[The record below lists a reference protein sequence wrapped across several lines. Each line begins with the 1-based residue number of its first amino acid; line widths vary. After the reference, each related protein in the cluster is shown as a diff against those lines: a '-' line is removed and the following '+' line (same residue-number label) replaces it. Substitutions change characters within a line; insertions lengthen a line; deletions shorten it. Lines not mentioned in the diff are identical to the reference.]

1 MAESIAYIS
10 PFPTLPNGQLV
21 ISLDVEKL
29 SEYLQPT
36 SEDSFVVDEE
46 ALPFQVII
54 KSEVKDESKALEWLD
69 AQQERT
75 EDLEPPIESLKKI
88 VGLCLVASSPSSRFR
103 RLQIE
108 GSDDNAEVAMLD
120 INELQNGKTFSFNPV
135 DYRGAL
141 RIKAYLVYRK
151 GQEYEYLRCGESNEL
166 TLYFSDHET
175 ITGSDIDVVWS
186 KFAEDFPDNQDQ
198 YFRLKFKKDGTPTLY
213 LNKSIEKFFAVMS
226 LKTKS
231 GKQAVVRDTMNHR
244 IASQVW
250 HLTLAETLTNV
261 ATISVDELDEYA
273 EEDLTSSLNGF
284 QTPVLKEF
292 LAFLQLGDDFHAGLK
307 ELVSKV
313 VDSPEWIAEKSCD
326 FIQDK
331 CLAAEPFL
339 KLNREFLEG

>member
-166 TLYFSDHET
+166 TLYFSDRET

-284 QTPVLKEF
+284 QTSVLKEF

>member
-46 ALPFQVII
+46 AQPFQVII
-54 KSEVKDESKALEWLD
+54 KSEVKEESKALEWLD
-69 AQQERT
+69 AQQEKT

-151 GQEYEYLRCGESNEL
+151 GQEYEYLRCAESNEL

-175 ITGSDIDVVWS
+175 IPGSDIDVNWR
-186 KFAEDFPDNQDQ
+186 KFAEYYPDNQDQ
-198 YFRLKFKKDGTPTLY
+198 YFRLTYKKDGTPTLW
-213 LNKSIEKFFAVMS
+213 LNQSIEKFFAVMS

-231 GKQAVVRDTMNHR
+231 GKQAVVRDTMSHR

-250 HLTLAETLTNV
+250 HLTLAEALTNV
-261 ATISVDELDEYA
+261 ATISVDEVDDYA
-273 EEDLTSSLNGF
+273 EEDLATSLNGF
-284 QTPVLKEF
+284 QTSVLKEF
-292 LAFLQLGDDFHAGLK
+292 LAFLQLGDDFHTGLK
-307 ELVSKV
+307 ALVHYV
-313 VDSPEWIAEKSCD
+313 VDRPEHIAEKSSD
-326 FIQDK
+326 FVQDK

>member
-284 QTPVLKEF
+284 QTSVLKEF

>member
-21 ISLDVEKL
+21 ISLDTETL
-29 SEYLQPT
+29 SEYLQQT
-36 SEDSFVVDEE
+36 SEDSFDVDQE
-46 ALPFQVII
+46 AQPFQVII

-69 AQQERT
+69 AQKERT
-75 EDLEPPIESLKKI
+75 EDLEPPIKSLKKI

-141 RIKAYLVYRK
+141 RIKAYLVYKK

-166 TLYFSDHET
+166 TFYFSDHET
-175 ITGSDIDVVWS
+175 IPGSDIDVNWI

-198 YFRLKFKKDGTPTLY
+198 YFRLTYKKDGTPTLW

-226 LKTKS
+226 LRTKS
-231 GKQAVVRDTMNHR
+231 GKQAVVRDAMNHR

-250 HLTLAETLTNV
+250 HLTLAEALTKV
-261 ATISVDELDEYA
+261 ATISVDEVDDYA
-273 EEDLTSSLNGF
+273 EEDLASYVNGF
-284 QTPVLKEF
+284 QTSVLREF

-307 ELVSKV
+307 QLVHNV
-313 VDSPEWIAEKSCD
+313 IDNPEWIAEKSSD
-326 FIQDK
+326 FVQDK
-331 CLAAEPFL
+331 CLPAEPFL
-339 KLNREFLEG
+339 KFYREFLES